1 MSVPF
6 FIVGASRSGTT
17 LLRLM
22 LNAHSRLGI
31 PREMKYFHTI
41 GRTVTP
47 QSWRDEVPDDSY
59 RPLVRNYL
67 QRRSDLFSE
76 DLDALEA
83 LVMDDKERTL
93 RAPYRVLMEYWS
105 RTLNKPRWGEK
116 TPHNLFYVDVLNDM
130 FPGAKFIHVV
140 RDPRAVTQS
149 MNSIEYYSG
158 ETVFNALNWRRSIR
172 AGETLL
178 QQTLSSDQQ
187 CTIRYEDLVSAP
199 DATLRT
205 ICQFLEEAYEPSM
218 LRFYETAAEHMPS
231 TIRTPSI
238 RGPVNEKS
246 LSKWK
251 ERLSTFEVEIVE
263 SICTEEMDRL
273 GYERST
279 RPSSS
284 VYARIFLKAAYWHW
298 KSWQH
303 RNQRGYE
310 VAYSFFAG
318 LRARF
323 HRWRPDLFA
332 RPQREAS

>member
-1 MSVPF
+1 MSTPF

-22 LNAHSRLGI
+22 LNAHSQLGI

-41 GRTVTP
+41 GRTVDPT
-47 QSWRDEVPDDSY
+47 SWHEEIPDDSY
-59 RPLVRNYL
+59 RSLVRQYL
-67 QRRSDLFSE
+67 QNRSDLFSD
-76 DLDALEA
+76 DLEALEA
-83 LVMDDKERTL
+83 MVMADSERTL
-93 RAPYRVLMEYWS
+93 RGPYRVLMEYWS
-105 RTLNKPRWGEK
+105 RTLDKPRWGEK
-116 TPHNLFYVDVLNDM
+116 TPHNLFYVDVLSDM

-172 AGETLL
+172 AGEALL
-178 QQTLSSDQQ
+178 QQSLSSDQQ

-199 DATLRT
+199 EATLQNV
-205 ICQFLEEAYEPSM
+205 CHFLEESYEPDM
-218 LRFYETAAEHMPS
+218 LKFYETAADHMPS

-238 RGPVNEKS
+238 RGPVNQNS

-251 ERLSTFEVEIVE
+251 ERLSTLETEIVE
-263 SICTEEMDRL
+263 SICSEEMGRL

-279 RPSSS
+279 TSTPS
-284 VYARIFLKAAYWHW
+284 VYVRTFLKSAYWHW

-303 RNQRGYE
+303 RAQRGYE
-310 VAYSFFAG
+310 VGYPLFAG
-318 LRARF
+318 LRSWIRQ
-323 HRWRPDLFA
+323 WRPQLSA
-332 RPQREAS
+332 RPQRETS

>member
-22 LNAHSRLGI
+22 LNAHSQIGI
-31 PREMKYFHTI
+31 PRELKYFHTVND
-41 GRTVTP
+41 TVDP
-47 QSWRDEVPDDSY
+47 QSWRDEVSDESY
-59 RPLVRNYL
+59 RQLVRHYL
-67 QRRSDLFSE
+67 KSRSDLFSD
-76 DLDALEA
+76 DLGSLEA
-83 LVMDDKERTL
+83 MVLGDDERTL
-93 RAPYRVLMEYWS
+93 RGPYRVLMEYWS

-116 TPHNLFYVDVLNDM
+116 TPHNLFYVDVISDM

-140 RDPRAVTQS
+140 RDPRAVAQS

-172 AGETLL
+172 AGENML
-178 QQTLSSDQQ
+178 QQTLASDQQ
-187 CTIRYEDLVSAP
+187 CTIKYEDLVSSP
-199 DATLRT
+199 EATLRT
-205 ICQFLEEAYEPSM
+205 VCHFLEESYEPSM
-218 LRFYETAAEHMPS
+218 LRFYETAADHMPS

-238 RGPVNEKS
+238 RGPVNQKS

-251 ERLSTFEVEIVE
+251 ERLSALEIEIVE
-263 SICTEEMDRL
+263 SICAGEMARL

-279 RPSSS
+279 RARPSAYLRR
-284 VYARIFLKAAYWHW
+284 VLKGAYWHW

-310 VAYSFFAG
+310 VGYSFFAG
-318 LRARF
+318 LRARLR
-323 HRWRPDLFA
+323 RWRPDLSA
-332 RPQREAS
+332 RPRRETS